1 METQAENTKENVQK
15 EKEVSDKTRK
25 LKQKKCTKEKIPKKT
40 KNATRRKAPKKVEC
54 YQTRH
59 IVYLQQICC
68 LCAVQFK
75 VLIMFSIKFC
85 L

>member
-25 LKQKKCTKEKIPKKT
+25 LKQKKCTKEKRPKKN
-40 KNATRRKAPKKVEC
+40 KNATRRKAPKKWNV
-54 YQTRH
+54 TRH

-75 VLIMFSIKFC
+75 V
-85 L
+85 

>member
-40 KNATRRKAPKKVEC
+40 RMPLDERHQKKWNV
-54 YQTRH
+54 TKRD
-59 IVYLQQICC
+59 I
-68 LCAVQFK
+68 LCTYSRSAAFALYSLKFNHVQY
-75 VLIMFSIKFC
+75 
-85 L
+85 